1 MDGNVTLIAFITLL
15 SWGTSSFID
24 KLATNRIGM
33 KTVFW
38 NTVVYLP
45 FVLIYMFFFVKARDL
60 FTADRLGIWWAILS
74 GIIGSIGFVGF
85 YLLLVKKE
93 ASTAVPLTALYPAL
107 TAVLAFIFLKE
118 TITIQKVAGIVLA
131 LVAIYL
137 LSI

>member
-1 MDGNVTLIAFITLL
+1 MDGNIALIAFITLL
-15 SWGTSSFID
+15 SWGTGSFID

-38 NTVVYLP
+38 TTVVYIPAVIL
-45 FVLIYMFFFVKARDL
+45 YMLFFVKAKDL
-60 FTADRLGIWWAILS
+60 ITADRLGIVWAIVS
-74 GIIGSIGFVGF
+74 GIIGSIGFICF
-85 YLLLVKKE
+85 YLLLVRKE

-118 TITIQKVAGIVLA
+118 TITIPKVTGIVLA

-137 LSI
+137 LSL